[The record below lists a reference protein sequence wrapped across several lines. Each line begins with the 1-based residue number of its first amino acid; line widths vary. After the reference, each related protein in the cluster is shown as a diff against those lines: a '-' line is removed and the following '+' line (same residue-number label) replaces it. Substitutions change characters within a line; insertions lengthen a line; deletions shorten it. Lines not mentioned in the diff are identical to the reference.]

1 MDSKTLKAMIYAAT
15 LNAYLIAG
23 KKDSFALTKKDYEI
37 IEISVK
43 MSLKKYYEM
52 VE

>member
-23 KKDSFALTKKDYEI
+23 KKNSFALTKKDYEI

-43 MSLKKYYEM
+43 ESLKKYYEM
-52 VE
+52 ME

>member
-23 KKDSFALTKKDYEI
+23 KKDSFALTKKDYEL
-37 IEISVK
+37 IEISTKV
-43 MSLKKYYEM
+43 SLRKYYEAM
-52 VE
+52 E